1 MYSAKPGSSFS
12 QRPAFED
19 VDLTNE
25 PELDSN
31 GNVIAA
37 TDQPRTSSSTH
48 RSRREQFFGKR
59 GSQHRQS
66 RPVSGTSQAT
76 IRTSRSRSKG
86 KQSSQ
91 QDRGDERTQ
100 DDIELTQR
108 SRTQDDQ
115 PEAGVRNFSK
125 RLQHSRGSSAA
136 REEQVDV
143 STMPPLPNPQRFSA
157 ATTAAQTKPYSQ
169 DGPADERP
177 PPERPPQES
186 AAPSQPQSK
195 ALTTLYTVS
204 YLIFFS
210 IFGTLARLGTQWIAF
225 YPGAPIT
232 FPVLWANM
240 AGSFVM
246 GFLSEDQRL
255 FGHGF
260 GLTNRDDKRDDDE
273 FDSPPVHI
281 SQLAKYKKTV
291 PLYVGLATGFCG
303 SFTSFSS
310 FARDVFLA
318 LSNNLPAPINH
329 PYASSAGVVSP
340 SMTLGRNG
348 GYSFEALL
356 AVIFSTIAL
365 SLCGLIVGT
374 HAANLLHRW
383 TPTIPAPF
391 LRKILDPAMVV
402 LAWGC
407 WLGAVLLAIFPP
419 QRVWRGEVLFALVFA
434 PLGTLIRFYA
444 SAKLN
449 GLVAAFPLGTFAVNM
464 FGTAV
469 EGMCYDIQHVGVGI
483 MGQTGGGMIGCQILQ
498 GVMDGFC
505 GCLTTVSTWV
515 AEIKTLKRKHAYTY
529 AFASVVG
536 GLCLMVIIMGSV
548 RWSIGF
554 SEPAC
559 NTGYPSKVSG

>member
-1 MYSAKPGSSFS
+1 MYPAKPGTSFS

-19 VDLTNE
+19 VDDDE
-25 PELDSN
+25 PKFDEN
-31 GNVIAA
+31 GNVVP
-37 TDQPRTSSSTH
+37 TEQPRTSSSTT

-59 GSQHRQS
+59 SSQQKPS
-66 RPVSGTSQAT
+66 RPVSGASQAT

-86 KQSSQ
+86 KRASQ
-91 QDRGDERTQ
+91 QDAGGN
-100 DDIELTQR
+100 DIELTQR
-108 SRTQDDQ
+108 RNTQEDQ
-115 PEAGVRNFSK
+115 PDSGVRNFSK
-125 RLQHSRGSSAA
+125 RLQHRRGSSAA
-136 REEQVDV
+136 REEQPVDV

-169 DGPADERP
+169 DGPREEQP
-177 PPERPPQES
+177 SPERPPEEPS
-186 AAPSQPQSK
+186 PSQPQNK
-195 ALTTLYTVS
+195 LLNELYTVS

-225 YPGAPIT
+225 YPGAPVT
-232 FPVLWANM
+232 FPVVWANM

-260 GLTNRDDKRDDDE
+260 GNRNKDDKRDDDE
-273 FDSPPVHI
+273 FEPAPVDVP
-281 SQLAKYKKTV
+281 LLTKYKKTV

-310 FARDVFLA
+310 FERDIFLA

-329 PYASSAGVVSP
+329 PYPSSIEVISP
-340 SMTLGRNG
+340 STTLGRNG

-356 AVIFSTIAL
+356 AVILSTIAL
-365 SLCGLIVGT
+365 SIGGLIVGT
-374 HAANLLHRW
+374 HVAKSVHKW
-383 TPTIPAPF
+383 TPTIPANF
-391 LRKILDPAMVV
+391 LRKIMDPSMVI

-434 PLGTLIRFYA
+434 PLGTLLRFYA

-449 GLVAAFPLGTFAVNM
+449 GLVIAFPLGTFAVNM

-483 MGQTGGGMIGCQILQ
+483 MGQTGGGMIGCQVLQ
-498 GVMDGFC
+498 GIMDGFC

-515 AEIKTLKRKHAYTY
+515 AEIKTLKRKHAYAY

-554 SEPAC
+554 SEPTC
-559 NTGYPSKVSG
+559 NTGYPSKVRG